1 MTMDTEQLKAL
12 AVRVAAL
19 TDALEDRSHQ
29 AVQAVSSSSER
40 LDQTARHLSQNVQ
53 RVTAEATR
61 LVGAEARA
69 AVTQGMQ
76 QAVSQCAQALEQAS
90 SQAIQSAQALQA
102 QHEALQRA
110 RRGLV
115 WRSGLGLLVGAV
127 LATGASAYAFW
138 KNTQAAQS
146 AEFSA
151 AIVRATQSGSLT
163 QCGDVLCV
171 KAPRNAPRYPRNTDY
186 VLLP

>member
-29 AVQAVSSSSER
+29 AVQAVSTSSER
-40 LDQTARHLSQNVQ
+40 LEQTANKLSQNVQ
-53 RVTAEATR
+53 RLTSDATR
-61 LVGAEARA
+61 SVGAEAHA
-69 AVTQGMQ
+69 AVSQGMQ
-76 QAVSQCAQALEQAS
+76 QAVSQCAQALEQAAQ
-90 SQAIQSAQALQA
+90 QAMLSAQALQV
-102 QHEALQRA
+102 QNEALHRA

-115 WRSGLGLLVGAV
+115 WRSGLGLLVGAL

-138 KNTQAAQS
+138 KNTEAAQS

-151 AIVRATQSGSLT
+151 AILRATQSGNLT
-163 QCGDVLCV
+163 QCGDALCV
-171 KAPRNAPRYPRNTDY
+171 KAPRNAPRYSRNADY